1 MQQTPHAVITGAAD
15 GIGKALA
22 QCCAATGYRV
32 VGIDRDAAQAARTQ
46 TELAQAGADIEFIQ
60 ADLASE
66 AAIEHVLHSL
76 GAGPPIDLFVHNAGI
91 NAVGHFGHLDP
102 EQQQAVLDVNLLAP
116 LLLTA
121 GLLRHEMLASG
132 ATLVFMASLS
142 CFVGYPGAAVY
153 AASKDGLA
161 AYARSLRIALAGQN
175 IHVLTV
181 YPGPTRTAHARRY
194 SPDNRREARRMPP
207 EHLAAQILVAVQQR
221 QHVLI
226 PDAAGRL
233 FALLG
238 RYAPGLAERVMK
250 QTILNRLPKQTD
262 IERAYVNTTQRGGT
276 Q

>member
-1 MQQTPHAVITGAAD
+1 MHQAPHAVITGAAD

-22 QCCAATGYRV
+22 QCCAAAGYRI
-32 VGIDRDAAQAARTQ
+32 VGIDRDAAQAARAQ
-46 TELAQAGADIEFIQ
+46 AELAQAGATVEFIQ

-66 AAIEHVLHSL
+66 AAIERVLHRL
-76 GAGPPIDLFVHNAGI
+76 DAGPPIDLFVHNAGI
-91 NAVGHFGHLDP
+91 NAVGHFGHLAL

-121 GLLRHEMLASG
+121 GLLRHEMLADRAS
-132 ATLVFMASLS
+132 LVFMASLS

-161 AYARSLRIALAGQN
+161 AYARSLRVALAEQH

-207 EHLAAQILVAVQQR
+207 EHLAAQILVAVQRR
-221 QHVLI
+221 QPVLI
-226 PDAAGRL
+226 PGAAGRL

-238 RYAPGLAERVMK
+238 HYAPALAERVMK
-250 QTILNRLPKQTD
+250 QTILDRLPKEAS
-262 IERAYVNTTQRGGT
+262 IERL
-276 Q
+276 